1 MTDHYICIDVN
12 HSSGLRYHSSDSQA
26 NNYLATV
33 TLKEGKV
40 YAFFVKSP
48 AKVGSVFFTNLLSA
62 VARVHVPR

>member
-1 MTDHYICIDVN
+1 MPSILC
-12 HSSGLRYHSSDSQA
+12 LQA

-48 AKVGSVFFTNLLSA
+48 AKVEFPI
-62 VARVHVPR
+62 VHLTQANSSTDRILKIANVTAAWPFL

>member
-1 MTDHYICIDVN
+1 MY
-12 HSSGLRYHSSDSQA
+12 GLQA

-48 AKVGSVFFTNLLSA
+48 TKVGISEMSLGLWCDA
-62 VARVHVPR
+62 HCAGQLRHE